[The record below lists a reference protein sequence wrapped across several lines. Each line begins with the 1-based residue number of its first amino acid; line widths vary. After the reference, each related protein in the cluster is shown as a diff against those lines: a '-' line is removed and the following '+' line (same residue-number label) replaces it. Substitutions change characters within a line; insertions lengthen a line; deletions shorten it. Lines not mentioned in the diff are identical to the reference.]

1 MNLYL
6 LQQYQFIQNLY
17 KNTSYLDV
25 LMNIDDFF
33 DILHVY
39 AFSNWL
45 DAQVVDVKFMKYFTN
60 VILKANRN
68 EKDKE
73 KDKCPDPRAG
83 VLLTKYDCKV
93 EYTKTTEILPVE
105 VKSKEDVIFD
115 DKTKK
120 YRPKT
125 KTNDI
130 WLVDILIPNKHIVN
144 NNMFDLESIQ
154 SKLED
159 KDEDESENLESVV
172 SNNDDLSMGSG
183 TNMEGGM

>member
-6 LQQYQFIQNLY
+6 LQQYQFIQSLY
-17 KNTSYLDV
+17 KNNTYLDV

-39 AFSNWL
+39 AFPNWI

-60 VILKANRN
+60 VILKADRN

-93 EYTKTTEILPVE
+93 EYIKTTEVLPVE
-105 VKSKEDVIFD
+105 VKSEKDVIFD
-115 DKTKK
+115 KNTKK

-125 KTNDI
+125 QTNDVWI
-130 WLVDILIPNKHIVN
+130 IDILIPNKHIIN
-144 NNMFDLESIQ
+144 DKLFDLESIQ
-154 SKLED
+154 AKIKSD
-159 KDEDESENLESVV
+159 DDESDSMESVV

-183 TNMEGGM
+183 TNTEGGM